1 MYYVLQLLA
10 AVLCTGTLS
19 NFLTRAGRYKGWY
32 YCHCSA
38 YVREGLVGLVTMV
51 ISVLKEN

>member
-10 AVLCTGTLS
+10 AVLCTLS
-19 NFLTRAGRYKGWY
+19 NFLAWAGTYKGWY
-32 YCHCSA
+32 YGHCNA

>member
-1 MYYVLQLLA
+1 MSLYVLQLLA
-10 AVLCTGTLS
+10 AVLCTLS
-19 NFLTRAGRYKGWY
+19 NFLAWAGTYKGWY
-32 YCHCSA
+32 YGHCSA